1 MSTSIGAHSRQTPR
15 PRRPWWRRANK
26 EETVK
31 TDGARADD
39 STVAALSFDAGLGTT
54 STIVLIN
61 GVPTPV
67 PLDRAAAIDAG
78 HVLVDVAV
86 GATSARPRP
95 LESSAPLAKDRASQI
110 DFLRELSRS
119 RRASPVSVVWPPATV
134 GSSPFAD
141 TLAGTAAGA
150 NATPDFLV
158 EGDQVSVAPPAIDT
172 TAPVAT
178 EPSATAPV
186 AIDTAE
192 VVESAVPAG
201 AEGTVPTWGF
211 SPVSAVETRSF
222 LDEPTDATWTSAQP
236 ETLTV
241 APEQHRNEPTA
252 EQASS
257 LLESDNWFELP
268 ESAEEPDARITVGA
282 ALDAP
287 EIAEAVETTDAADTE
302 DTEDIDEIPETRE
315 AVEAVEALE
324 AVEAVEVVPD
334 VTVVPVVPVVP
345 VVEAVEAVE
354 AVEVVPDVAVVAA
367 LQVPGLATELATRPP
382 VVGADAPI
390 VVRCHN
396 LVASQLAGGRRKA
409 VLQGINLTARAGEFV
424 VITGRSGSGKSTLL
438 ESLAGL
444 HRIDSGEAFVDGI
457 ALTQAS
463 EAEIA
468 ELRSTR
474 IGFVHQDLELI
485 DDLSTVENVEIP
497 LLLNGWDPIDA
508 RTEAEAALS
517 LVGLERG
524 SHRPM
529 ELSGGERRRAAI
541 ARALVGEPTVLW
553 ADEPTG
559 GVDPETAAGIF
570 ELLFELCH
578 DGMTVIAATHD
589 PTLLQCA
596 TARYHL
602 RDGRLEAS

>member
-1 MSTSIGAHSRQTPR
+1 M
-15 PRRPWWRRANK
+15 
-26 EETVK
+26 
-31 TDGARADD
+31 
-39 STVAALSFDAGLGTT
+39 
-54 STIVLIN
+54 
-61 GVPTPV
+61 
-67 PLDRAAAIDAG
+67 
-78 HVLVDVAV
+78 
-86 GATSARPRP
+86 
-95 LESSAPLAKDRASQI
+95 
-110 DFLRELSRS
+110 
-119 RRASPVSVVWPPATV
+119 
-134 GSSPFAD
+134 
-141 TLAGTAAGA
+141 
-150 NATPDFLV
+150 
-158 EGDQVSVAPPAIDT
+158 
-172 TAPVAT
+172 
-178 EPSATAPV
+178 
-186 AIDTAE
+186 
-192 VVESAVPAG
+192 
-201 AEGTVPTWGF
+201 
-211 SPVSAVETRSF
+211 
-222 LDEPTDATWTSAQP
+222 
-236 ETLTV
+236 
-241 APEQHRNEPTA
+241 
-252 EQASS
+252 
-257 LLESDNWFELP
+257 
-268 ESAEEPDARITVGA
+268 
-282 ALDAP
+282 
-287 EIAEAVETTDAADTE
+287 
-302 DTEDIDEIPETRE
+302 
-315 AVEAVEALE
+315 
-324 AVEAVEVVPD
+324 
-334 VTVVPVVPVVP
+334 
-345 VVEAVEAVE
+345 
-354 AVEVVPDVAVVAA
+354 
-367 LQVPGLATELATRPP
+367 
-382 VVGADAPI
+382 
-390 VVRCHN
+390 
-396 LVASQLAGGRRKA
+396 ASQLAGGRRKA

-497 LLLNGWDPIDA
+497 LLLNGWDPIEA

>member
-1 MSTSIGAHSRQTPR
+1 M
-15 PRRPWWRRANK
+15 
-26 EETVK
+26 
-31 TDGARADD
+31 
-39 STVAALSFDAGLGTT
+39 
-54 STIVLIN
+54 VLIN

-67 PLDRAAAIDAG
+67 ALDRAAAIDAG

-86 GATSARPRP
+86 GALPAKPRP
-95 LESSAPLAKDRASQI
+95 FESSAPRAKDRASQI

-119 RRASPVSVVWPPATV
+119 RRAPTAA
-134 GSSPFAD
+134 SSCAD
-141 TLAGTAAGA
+141 TSDTATAGV
-150 NATPDFLV
+150 NAIPDFLADFDQMPGASLAVDTV
-158 EGDQVSVAPPAIDT
+158 ETDRV
-172 TAPVAT
+172 
-178 EPSATAPV
+178 EPV
-186 AIDTAE
+186 AIVEPDTTE
-192 VVESAVPAG
+192 VFESAMAAVP
-201 AEGTVPTWGF
+201 EGTVPTWGF
-211 SPVSAVETRSF
+211 SPVSSVEIPSF
-222 LDEPTDATWTSAQP
+222 LDQPIDAEWTSVGLDTP
-236 ETLTV
+236 TV
-241 APEQHRNEPTA
+241 VPDQQRNEPTV

-257 LLESDNWFELP
+257 LVGPDNWFEWP
-268 ESAEEPDARITVGA
+268 ESAEESAGTTTRTAV
-282 ALDAP
+282 DAP
-287 EIAEAVETTDAADTE
+287 QIPEAGEAGETTETDDTFDFFGAV
-302 DTEDIDEIPETRE
+302 DTVDTVDTAEIPETLHP
-315 AVEAVEALE
+315 VEV
-324 AVEAVEVVPD
+324 VEVVP
-334 VTVVPVVPVVP
+334 
-345 VVEAVEAVE
+345 
-354 AVEVVPDVAVVAA
+354 VVAA
-367 LQVPGLATELATRPP
+367 VQVPVLATELATRPP
-382 VVGADAPI
+382 VVAADAPI
-390 VVRCHN
+390 VVHCDN
-396 LVASQLAGGRRKA
+396 LVASQLAGGRRVA

-497 LLLNGWDPIDA
+497 LLLNGWDPGEA

-524 SHRPM
+524 SHRPT

>member
-1 MSTSIGAHSRQTPR
+1 MSTSVGVHSRRTR
-15 PRRPWWRRANK
+15 RRRPWWRRENK

-39 STVAALSFDAGLGTT
+39 STVAVLSFDAGPGTT

-141 TLAGTAAGA
+141 TLAGAAAGA

-158 EGDQVSVAPPAIDT
+158 ESDQVSVAPPAIAT
-172 TAPVAT
+172 TAPVTT
-178 EPSATAPV
+178 EPAATAPV
-186 AIDTAE
+186 AIDTAA

-211 SPVSAVETRSF
+211 SPASAVETRSF
-222 LDEPTDATWTSAQP
+222 LDEPTDATWTSAEP

-241 APEQHRNEPTA
+241 APEQHRNEPTV

-282 ALDAP
+282 AIDAP
-287 EIAEAVETTDAADTE
+287 EIAEAVETTDATDTE
-302 DTEDIDEIPETRE
+302 DIEDIDEIPETRH
-315 AVEAVEALE
+315 
-324 AVEAVEVVPD
+324 
-334 VTVVPVVPVVP
+334 
-345 VVEAVEAVE
+345 AVEAVE

-367 LQVPGLATELATRPP
+367 LQFRVFATELATRPP

-396 LVASQLAGGRRKA
+396 LVASQLAGGRRVA

-463 EAEIA
+463 EDEIA

-497 LLLNGWDPIDA
+497 LLLNGWDPIEA